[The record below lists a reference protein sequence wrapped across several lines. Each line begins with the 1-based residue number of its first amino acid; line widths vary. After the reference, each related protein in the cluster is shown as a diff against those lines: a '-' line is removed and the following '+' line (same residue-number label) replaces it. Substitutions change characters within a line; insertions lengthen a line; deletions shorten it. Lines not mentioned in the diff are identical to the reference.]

1 MIYCELHGEDGV
13 TAAILHMYSCRTRC
27 NVFSRGRCYTIRGAI
42 PSCRYVYPT
51 CYFGIV
57 VAPPSI
63 ISLECTSI
71 LPVSTNPSSE
81 GRKFVVA
88 FMKNAL
94 PRDALAEEPDAYFIV
109 TTTDPGVVNF
119 TVTTKFTGTTVT
131 KCYQVTWDQPT
142 QMSYPADSVYV
153 RATSETDK
161 GIWVEAEEGKKISVY
176 VVNNETASTD
186 GFVALPC
193 DAMEVTSFGIYDYL
207 ILSSLLNVSDSPGTL
222 PRASQFMVVAC
233 EDDTRV
239 TVRPSVILSGGGV
252 FSNNH
257 FGPGLSKIKSNVA
270 KNLDKGDTLLVS
282 IRSVDLTG
290 TLVRSDKPV
299 VVISGHECGH
309 VPPNEIACDHMA
321 TQIPPHTTWG
331 YTFLLHPLVYRQ
343 SGDFYRFAT
352 LTDNT
357 EVTITCVDA
366 GSNVATLALTTTIHN
381 EQAKNWGEFQTHKNP
396 CANPSVQFISK
407 FCCLQ
412 ATEPVIVAQ
421 YSYGAAVDSC
431 VNGDIGDPF
440 ITLIPPV
447 IQYLNS
453 YIIPAPV
460 NVTAGDIMLRRVGV
474 LVHANYFDA
483 SRIFFDD
490 APLEPNASAWQSIYC
505 AEGDICGYATSKP
518 LDDASHRVYHSD
530 KNAAIFVHSYDFRVN
545 NSYAFG
551 GGMELQ
557 AIGGEYY

>member
-13 TAAILHMYSCRTRC
+13 TAAILHMYSCRTHC
-27 NVFSRGRCYTIRGAI
+27 SVFSRGRCYTIRGAI

-63 ISLECTSI
+63 FSLEYTSI
-71 LPVSTNPSSE
+71 LPVLTNPGSE

-88 FMKNAL
+88 FMKNSL
-94 PRDALAEEPDAYFIV
+94 PIALAKKPGAYFIV

-131 KCYQVTWDQPT
+131 THHQVTRDQPT
-142 QMSYPADSVYV
+142 RISCPADSVYV
-153 RATSETDK
+153 RATSETNK
-161 GIWVEAEEGKKISVY
+161 GIWVEAEEGKKISIY
-176 VVNNETASTD
+176 VVNDETSSTD

-193 DAMEVTSFGIYDYL
+193 DAMEVTSFVIYDYL
-207 ILSSLLNVSDSPGTL
+207 ILSSLLNVSDSPGTV

-239 TVRPSVILSGGGV
+239 TVRPSVTLSGGGV
-252 FSNNH
+252 FSQNT
-257 FGPGLSKIKSNVA
+257 FGPGLSNEQSNVA
-270 KNLDKGDTLLVS
+270 NNPDKGDTLLVS
-282 IRSVDLTG
+282 ILSVDLTG
-290 TLVRSDKPV
+290 TLVRSNKPV

-309 VPPNEIACDHMA
+309 VPADEIACDHMA

-331 YTFLLHPLVYRQ
+331 YTFLLNPLAYRY

-366 GSNVATLALTTTIHN
+366 GSNVATLANTTTIHN
-381 EQAKNWGEFQTHKNP
+381 EQGRNWGEFQTHTNP
-396 CANPSVQFISK
+396 CANPSVPFIPK
-407 FCCLQ
+407 YCCLQ

-440 ITLIPPV
+440 MTLIPPV

-460 NVTAGDIMLRRVGV
+460 NIAAGDIMLRRVGV

-490 APLEPNASAWQSIYC
+490 APLEPYATAWQSIYC

-518 LDDASHRVYHSD
+518 LDDASHCVYHSD
-530 KNAAIFVHSYDFRVN
+530 ENAAIFVHSYGFQVE
-545 NSYAFG
+545 NSYALG

-557 AIGGEYY
+557 ALGGEYY